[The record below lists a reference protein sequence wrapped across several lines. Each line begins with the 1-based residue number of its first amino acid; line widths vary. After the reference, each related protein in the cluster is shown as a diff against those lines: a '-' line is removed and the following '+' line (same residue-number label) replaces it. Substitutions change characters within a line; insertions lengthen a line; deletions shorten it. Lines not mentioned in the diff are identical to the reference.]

1 MSRGDRRRHSRESGV
16 APSRG
21 LRISVVTP
29 SYNQGGY
36 LEETIRSVLDQKYPD
51 LEYIVMDGGSTDGS
65 VDIIR
70 KYEDR
75 MAHWQSERD
84 AGQADALR
92 RGFWMATGEVFAWI
106 NSDDRLEPGAL
117 AAVGDFF
124 SLHPE
129 TDLAYGNLDFIDA
142 AGKRLFTAYPVLD
155 LRILI
160 YENPFVPQ
168 QAMFWRRGLYEKIG
182 GIDPALRFAMD
193 FDLTLRFLRERPRV
207 AKIDRVLGSF
217 RVHPEAKSSTIRDV
231 MRREVDAAIPRH
243 FPELT
248 DGPTSRLLKKCLY
261 RGMRFLKEPRGI
273 LAAIVARCRSGG
285 KSADGGRGTVPRR

>member
-1 MSRGDRRRHSRESGV
+1 MPHIPPG
-16 APSRG
+16 G

-36 LEETIRSVLDQKYPD
+36 LEETIRSVLDQEYPC

-65 VDIIR
+65 IDIIR
-70 KYEDR
+70 KYEER
-75 MAHWQSERD
+75 IAHWKSERD
-84 AGQADALR
+84 AGQADALL
-92 RGFWMATGEVFAWI
+92 RGFGMATGEVFAWI

-155 LRILI
+155 LRNLL
-160 YENPFVPQ
+160 YENHFVPQ

-182 GIDPALRFAMD
+182 GIDPTLRFAMD
-193 FDLTLRFLRERPRV
+193 FDLTLRFLREKPRV
-207 AKIDRVLGSF
+207 AKIERVLGSF

-231 MRREVDAAIPRH
+231 MWQEVNAAIPRL
-243 FPELT
+243 FPRLE
-248 DGPTSRLLKKCLY
+248 DGYASRLLKKYLY

-273 LAAIVARCRSGG
+273 LAAISGRV
-285 KSADGGRGTVPRR
+285 KR